1 MSVRSITAD
10 TDPYSSARRRDKGQ
24 LNDDE
29 LLKDFLLEAFPNPE
43 RKGCPDVQTIKAL
56 AEDRLPP
63 GHPARLHIG
72 SCSECYGEYRNYRL
86 DWKESSKGVNTAEA
100 GPQSS
105 IAVPHVS
112 GPSLVPS
119 SDAPVPHADV
129 SASFPPQTA
138 RRNRGL
144 AIAAMLLL
152 VAGGSFYG
160 TRIFTRHAQTTA
172 GALEADSKPVDVRV
186 DLSNAVTARGVDDAL
201 TPVQEV
207 TLPASVVRLSV
218 SLPHFSQSGRY
229 ALLVSTDREGK
240 NVVAEG
246 LGNAVQS
253 GDDVNLQ
260 STLDLRK
267 AKPGA
272 YFLATVR
279 GSDNGTYY
287 YPLRVR

>member
-1 MSVRSITAD
+1 M
-10 TDPYSSARRRDKGQ
+10 
-24 LNDDE
+24 NEDD

-86 DWKESSKGVNTAEA
+86 DWKESRKDEGADEA
-100 GPQSS
+100 GSHSS
-105 IAVPHVS
+105 VAAPFVS
-112 GPSLVPS
+112 GPSLVTRA
-119 SDAPVPHADV
+119 DAPLPGA
-129 SASFPPQTA
+129 ALPPSLPAQSA

-144 AIAAMLLL
+144 AVAAVLL
-152 VAGGSFYG
+152 VLTGGGFYAAR
-160 TRIFTRHAQTTA
+160 TLTKRAPATSD
-172 GALEADSKPVDVRV
+172 ALVVDSKPIDVRV

-218 SLPHFSQSGRY
+218 TLPHFSQNGRY
-229 ALLVSTDREGK
+229 ALLVSTDRDGK

-253 GDDVNLQ
+253 GNDVNLQ